1 MTVLQIPILLAEM
14 SPPAFRATFPGVA
27 YQLGNMV
34 SSASAQIEA
43 TGGDHL
49 KTTLIINGKPTV
61 VPDYATVQG
70 ILIGVV
76 AIFVICVTILAPEYV
91 FSISPSPSPNKHMDR
106 NHSSHFEQAKA
117 AFEEGAGEDE
127 MEEEGAPETEK
138 IGGEKGSIERE
149 SVVIESTVW
158 SWILLSFEYPYTF
171 LVYPC
176 RISCVYKR
184 HFDLAD
190 CITSGVGVVYDN
202 ESILTSHDESSWSWV
217 HRVQL
222 WFQSIVI
229 GLRYQE

>member
-1 MTVLQIPILLAEM
+1 MDLALFLWRSFSRSVLDPIRCARCLGSCTYLSLYISYGIGIVTVLQIPILLAEM

-91 FSISPSPSPNKHMDR
+91 FSISPSLTPNKHMDR

-149 SVVIESTVW
+149 SVVIESTV
-158 SWILLSFEYPYTF
+158 
-171 LVYPC
+171 
-176 RISCVYKR
+176 
-184 HFDLAD
+184 
-190 CITSGVGVVYDN
+190 
-202 ESILTSHDESSWSWV
+202 
-217 HRVQL
+217 
-222 WFQSIVI
+222 
-229 GLRYQE
+229 